1 MIQALDHIA
10 VAVTDLDEAIANWQK
25 KTGAQVTHRE
35 HVAAQGVYV
44 AFLQLADF
52 RIELIAPDSDQSG
65 VAKYLEKRGPGLH
78 HIAFKTE
85 NGQLLLDELASKE
98 TKLINT
104 TLRPGAEQ
112 TMVGFAHPSSF
123 NGVLVEVV
131 EHSNTSGK

>member
-10 VAVTDLDEAIANWQK
+10 IAVPDIEVAIANWQMR
-25 KTGAQVTHRE
+25 TGAQVTHRE

-52 RIELIAPDSDQSG
+52 RIELIAPDGESSS
-65 VAKYLEKRGPGLH
+65 VAKFIEKRGAGLH
-78 HIAFKTE
+78 HIALKTE
-85 NGQLLLDELASKE
+85 NGQLLLDELANKE

-104 TLRPGAEQ
+104 TLRPGAEH

-123 NGVLVEVV
+123 NGVLVEIV
-131 EHSNTSGK
+131 EHPHNAGK